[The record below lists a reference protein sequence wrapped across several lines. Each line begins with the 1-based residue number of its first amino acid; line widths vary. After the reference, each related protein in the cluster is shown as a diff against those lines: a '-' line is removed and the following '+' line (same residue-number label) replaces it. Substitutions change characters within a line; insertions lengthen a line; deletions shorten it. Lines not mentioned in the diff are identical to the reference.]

1 MKQLL
6 QNYKTGELILAE
18 VPAPLC
24 RGSGVLVRNAA
35 SLVSAGTE
43 RQMIELAKR
52 SLLGKAKARPD
63 LVKQVISKI
72 KTDGLFETYRQV
84 MARLDSPMPLGYSS
98 AGVVVEVGGIGGRRQ
113 EAGDRKVGGIIKVGD
128 RVACV
133 GSGYA
138 CHAEVISVP
147 KNLCVKIPASVSF
160 EEASFV
166 ALGGIALHTVRI
178 AQVQLGERVAVI
190 GLGLLGQLLVQI
202 LKASGCFV
210 LGFDIDAHK
219 VSLAREHGADAV
231 GVIGQDDVVSI
242 SSTFSDG
249 LGLDTA
255 IIMASTPSNEP
266 LELAAEIVR
275 EKGKVIAPGLVGLKI
290 PRKLFY
296 EKELDFQIPRA
307 WGPGMYD
314 EDYEKGKV
322 DYPKPYVRW
331 TARENMRAFLEL
343 LAQGKVRVDR
353 LITHRFP
360 IDRALEA
367 YELLIGKR
375 KERYIGVIL
384 TYGREERP
392 IERKIWVEETGS
404 RRQETGEKGKVRLGV
419 IGAGT
424 FARSTLLP
432 ILRKMEDVEL
442 RGIATATG
450 ISGYNV
456 GRKFRFAYTTTDYK
470 EILDD
475 PDIDVV
481 VIATR
486 HNLHAQMVIEA
497 LEKGKHVFV
506 EKPLAINEEELRQ
519 VIDAYC
525 RVKEHGSEGAGEQG
539 SRGAEGKSSPQHPS
553 SSAPLPILMVGF
565 NRRFSPLV
573 LKMKE
578 FLSFSREPMV
588 IQYRVNAGYVPRDS
602 WIQTEEGGD
611 RIVGEICHFV
621 DLIEY
626 LTEALPERVQVQSIS
641 GQSERYLSSDN
652 LIVQIKMSDGS
663 VASILYSAMGDK
675 AFPRERVEIFR
686 DGSVC
691 LLDNFRKLEFLKG
704 GKKKSVKKSGI
715 QWGHREE
722 LRTFFECIM
731 EGKSLPL
738 DIQEY
743 IATTLATFAIRE
755 AMVKGEPVKAG
766 VWVQRH

>member
-1 MKQLL
+1 
-6 QNYKTGELILAE
+6 
-18 VPAPLC
+18 
-24 RGSGVLVRNAA
+24 
-35 SLVSAGTE
+35 
-43 RQMIELAKR
+43 
-52 SLLGKAKARPD
+52 
-63 LVKQVISKI
+63 
-72 KTDGLFETYRQV
+72 
-84 MARLDSPMPLGYSS
+84 MARLDSPVPLGYSS
-98 AGVVVEVGGIGGRRQ
+98 AGVVVEVGEQGSR
-113 EAGDRKVGGIIKVGD
+113 EAGEIRVGD
-128 RVACV
+128 RVACA

-147 KNLCVKIPASVSF
+147 KNLCVKIPAGVSF

-166 ALGGIALHTVRI
+166 ALGGIALHTARI

-210 LGFDIDAHK
+210 LGLDIDAHK

-231 GVIGQDDVVSI
+231 GEIGQDDVVSI
-242 SSTFSDG
+242 SNTFSDG
-249 LGLDTA
+249 LGVDTA

-266 LELAAEIVR
+266 LELAAEIAR
-275 EKGKVIAPGLVGLKI
+275 EKGKVIAPGLVGLQI

-322 DYPKPYVRW
+322 DYPKPYIRW

-367 YELLIGKR
+367 YELLMGKR
-375 KERYIGVIL
+375 KERYIGIIL
-384 TYGREERP
+384 TYGQEERP
-392 IERKIWVEETGS
+392 IERKVLFEQRSKGAEEKGS
-404 RRQETGEKGKVRLGV
+404 RGEGQRVRLGV

-432 ILRKMEDVEL
+432 ILRKIEDVEL

-475 PDIDVV
+475 PDIDAV

-486 HNLHAQMVIEA
+486 HNLHAQMVTEA

-525 RVKEHGSEGAGEQG
+525 RVKEQG
-539 SRGAEGKSSPQHPS
+539 SRGAGERSPQHPS

-565 NRRFSPLV
+565 NRRFSPLAV
-573 LKMKE
+573 KAKE
-578 FLSFSREPMV
+578 LLSFSREPMV
-588 IQYRVNAGYVPRDS
+588 IQYRVNAGYVPKDS

-626 LTEALPERVQVQSIS
+626 LTEALPERVQVESIS
-641 GQSERYLSSDN
+641 GQSERFLSSDN

-675 AFPRERVEIFR
+675 AFPRERIEIFR

-691 LLDNFRKLEFLKG
+691 LLDNFRKLEFVKG
-704 GKKKSVKKSGI
+704 GRRRSIKRFGI
-715 QWGHREE
+715 QWGHKEE
-722 LRTFFECIM
+722 LRTFFSCIM
-731 EGKSLPL
+731 EGKPLPVG
-738 DIQEY
+738 IQEY
-743 IATTLATFAIRE
+743 IATTLTTFAIRE
-755 AMVKGEPVKAG
+755 AMVKGESVKVMKG
-766 VWVQRH
+766 IP

>member
-6 QNYKTGELILAE
+6 QNYKAGELILAE
-18 VPAPLC
+18 VPVPLC
-24 RGSGVLVRNAA
+24 KANGFLVRNVA

-43 RQMIELAKR
+43 RQMIELAQK

-63 LVKQVISKI
+63 LVKQVINKI
-72 KTDGLFETYRQV
+72 KTDGLLETYRQV
-84 MARLDSPMPLGYSS
+84 MARLDAPVPLGYSS
-98 AGVVVEVGGIGGRRQ
+98 AGVVIEVGGIGGRRQ
-113 EAGDRKVGGIIKVGD
+113 ETGDRKVGGIIKVGD
-128 RVACV
+128 RVACA

-147 KNLCVKIPASVSF
+147 KNLCVKIPDGVSF

-166 ALGGIALHTVRI
+166 ALGGIALHTARI

-190 GLGLLGQLLVQI
+190 GLGLLGQLFVQI

-210 LGFDIDAHK
+210 LGLDIDAHK

-249 LGLDTA
+249 LGVDTA

-275 EKGKVIAPGLVGLKI
+275 EKGKVIAPGLVGLQI

-367 YELLIGKR
+367 YELLMGKR
-375 KERYIGVIL
+375 KERYIGIIL
-384 TYGREERP
+384 TYGQEERS
-392 IERKIWVEETGS
+392 IQRKIWVEETGG

-442 RGIATATG
+442 RSIATATG

-475 PDIDVV
+475 PDTDAV

-486 HNLHAQMVIEA
+486 HNLHARMVVEA
-497 LEKGKHVFV
+497 LENGKHVFV
-506 EKPLAINEEELRQ
+506 EKPLAICEEELWEVVDIYERRQ
-519 VIDAYC
+519 ETGD
-525 RVKEHGSEGAGEQG
+525 RRQM
-539 SRGAEGKSSPQHPS
+539 
-553 SSAPLPILMVGF
+553 LMVGF
-565 NRRFSPLV
+565 NRRFSPLAV
-573 LKMKE
+573 KMKE
-578 FLSFSREPMV
+578 LLSFSREPMV
-588 IQYRVNAGYVPRDS
+588 IQYRVNAGYVPKDS

-626 LTEALPERVQVQSIS
+626 LTEALPERVQVESIS
-641 GQSERYLSSDN
+641 GQSERYLSNDN

-675 AFPRERVEIFR
+675 AFPRERIEIFR

-691 LLDNFRKLEFLKG
+691 LLDNFRKLEFVKG
-704 GKKKSVKKSGI
+704 GRRRSIKRFGI

-722 LRTFFECIM
+722 LRTFFSCIM
-731 EGKSLPL
+731 EGKPLPVG
-738 DIQEY
+738 IQEY
-743 IATTLATFAIRE
+743 IATTLTTFAIRE
-755 AMVKGEPVKAG
+755 AMVKGESVKVMKG
-766 VWVQRH
+766 IP